1 MTMRVVTMARPA
13 PPEASAAACYATGR
27 VNFWHIFCTKMAFVA
42 YLRRARSAI
51 PVITRR
57 QLFQDLGAVTAGGAG
72 LGGIAFAEPFGT
84 KLTSYALTPPR
95 WPPGLSL
102 KLAVI
107 ADLHACNPW
116 MGVARIERL
125 VAEVNE
131 QRPDAVLLLGDYV
144 AGRNLARY
152 SQPVTPAEW
161 AGALGGLKAPLGVHA
176 VLGNHDWWEDREAQR
191 RGCGP
196 TRAGLA
202 LQNAGITLHENTCLR
217 VAKDGGAVWLAG
229 LGDQWAFPLARRDGF
244 GYYRGVDDLAGTLAQ
259 ASDDAPI
266 ILMAHEPDIF
276 PSVPERVA
284 LTVCGHTHGGQVRF
298 FGYAPVV
305 PSKFGNRYAYGHI
318 VEGGRNL
325 IVSGGLGCSGL
336 PVRFG
341 APPEIVIVE
350 LGA

>member
-1 MTMRVVTMARPA
+1 MPQA
-13 PPEASAAACYATGR
+13 ASI
-27 VNFWHIFCTKMAFVA
+27 FWHIFCVKMAFVA

-57 QLFQDLGAVTAGGAG
+57 QLFQGLGAATAGGVG
-72 LGGIAFAEPFGT
+72 LGGVALAEPFGT
-84 KLTSYALTPPR
+84 KLTHYALTPPR

-116 MGVARIERL
+116 MGVDAHRTSRRRGERAAARR
-125 VAEVNE
+125 
-131 QRPDAVLLLGDYV
+131 VLLLGDYV
-144 AGRNLARY
+144 AGHKLARY

-161 AGALGGLKAPLGVHA
+161 AGALAGLKAPLGVHA

-229 LGDQWAFPLARRDGF
+229 LGDQWAFPSARRDGF

-259 ASDDAPI
+259 VSDDAPI

-298 FGYAPVV
+298 FGYAPYV
-305 PSKFGNRYAYGHI
+305 PSKFGNRYVYGHI

-336 PVRFG
+336 PIRFG

>member
-1 MTMRVVTMARPA
+1 MPQA
-13 PPEASAAACYATGR
+13 ASICGTSFASI
-27 VNFWHIFCTKMAFVA
+27 WHSSRN
-42 YLRRARSAI
+42 LRKARSAI

-57 QLFQDLGAVTAGGAG
+57 QLFQGLGAATAGGVG
-72 LGGIAFAEPFGT
+72 LGGVALAEPFHT
-84 KLTSYALTPPR
+84 KLTHYALTPPR
-95 WPPGLSL
+95 WPSGLSL
-102 KLAVI
+102 KLALI
-107 ADLHACNPW
+107 ADLHACDPW

-125 VAEVNE
+125 VAEVNA
-131 QRPDAVLLLGDYV
+131 QQPDAVLLLGDYV
-144 AGRNLARY
+144 AGRKLSRY
-152 SQPVTPAEW
+152 AQAVAPAAW
-161 AGALGGLKAPLGVHA
+161 AGALAGLKAPLGVHA

-191 RGCGP
+191 LGCGP

-217 VAKDGGAVWLAG
+217 VAKDNGAVWLAG
-229 LGDQWAFPLARRDGF
+229 LGDQWAFPTARKGGSD
-244 GYYRGVDDLAGTLAQ
+244 YYRGVDDLAGTLAQ

-298 FGYAPVV
+298 FGYAPYV
-305 PSKFGNRYAYGHI
+305 PSKFGNRYVYGHI

-341 APPEIVIVE
+341 APPEIVIVA